1 MTITGKIGAAAL
13 SALLVG
19 GTVAA
24 TVDSAQ
30 ARNGRNAA
38 LAGGLAAGAIVGGAL
53 AGAHRSYAAP
63 VYSDPGYGY
72 SGYSGYPAYET
83 YDAPV
88 VVQRSCWRE
97 RRPAYDDWG
106 RVVAWRSIRVCE

>member
-53 AGAHRSYAAP
+53 AGAHRGYAAP
-63 VYSDPGYGY
+63 VYGDPGY
-72 SGYSGYPAYET
+72 GYSGYPAYET

-88 VVQRSCWRE
+88 VVQRSYWRE